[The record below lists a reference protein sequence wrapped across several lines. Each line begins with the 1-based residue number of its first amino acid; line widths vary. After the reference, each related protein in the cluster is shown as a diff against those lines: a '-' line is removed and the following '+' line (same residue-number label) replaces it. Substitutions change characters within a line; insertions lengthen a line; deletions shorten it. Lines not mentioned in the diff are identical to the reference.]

1 VSSITG
7 IPIYANRS
15 LILDLAAGLIDGYI
29 ESTSYKKALA
39 LTGNIR
45 ANKDYKVQE
54 TSEDKLKVTTDDES
68 SYFDGKADYR
78 NEFNVK
84 NIYTTFYF
92 LNNVREALIDQ
103 NLVRNITE
111 KEVQEGKI
119 KGGEYVEFAG
129 NLSTNSLCSIVAT
142 IIDIL
147 SSYDIKALD
156 ELIKNKVGGI
166 NNCSSIL
173 NQLKSLSNCLNRNNT
188 TDIIMDIGSCCAV
201 LDINNNNF
209 SDKNAYVYDTANTQC
224 RVLCKV
230 IKYAD
235 KNDFIC
241 LLRKTA
247 MSNFYNEF
255 LTSLT
260 PYLKVLNDNGILMP
274 DKFITRVYGAAIQV
288 IPIAMY
294 I

>member
-7 IPIYANRS
+7 IPIYANRN
-15 LILDLAAGLIDGYI
+15 LILDLAAGMIDGYI
-29 ESTSYKKALA
+29 ESRSFKNALA

-45 ANKDYKVQE
+45 TNKDHKVQE

-78 NEFNVK
+78 NELNVK

-92 LNNVREALIDQ
+92 LNNVREALIEQ
-103 NLVRNITE
+103 NLVKNITE
-111 KEVQEGKI
+111 KEVLDGKI
-119 KGGEYVEFAG
+119 IGGEYVEFEG
-129 NLSTNSLCSIVAT
+129 NLSTKSLCSTVGT
-142 IIDIL
+142 LIDTL

-156 ELIKNKVGGI
+156 ELIKNKIGGI

-173 NQLKSLSNCLNRNNT
+173 NQLKYLSSCLNRNNT
-188 TDIIMDIGSCCAV
+188 TDIIMDIGSYCAV

-209 SDKNAYVYDTANTQC
+209 CDKNACAYDTANTQC

-230 IKYAD
+230 IKYAG
-235 KNDFIC
+235 KNDYIC

-247 MSNFYNEF
+247 MSCFYNKF

-274 DKFITRVYGAAIQV
+274 DNFITRVDGAAIQAM
-288 IPIAMY
+288 PIAMY

>member
-15 LILDLAAGLIDGYI
+15 FILDLAAGLIDGYI
-29 ESTSYKKALA
+29 ESRSFKNALA

-45 ANKDYKVQE
+45 SSTDHKVQE
-54 TSEDKLKVTTDDES
+54 TSEDKLKVTTDDDS
-68 SYFDGKADYR
+68 SYFDGKVDYR

-84 NIYTTFYF
+84 NLYTTFYF
-92 LNNVREALIDQ
+92 LNNVRDALIDQ
-103 NLVRNITE
+103 NLVRTISE
-111 KEVQEGKI
+111 KEVLDGKVRC
-119 KGGEYVEFAG
+119 GQYVEFTG
-129 NLSTNSLCSIVAT
+129 NLSTNSLCSTVGT
-142 IIDIL
+142 IIDVL

-156 ELIKNKVGGI
+156 ELIKNKIGGI

-173 NQLKSLSNCLNRNNT
+173 NQLKSLNNCLNKNNT
-188 TDIIMDIGSCCAV
+188 TDIIMDIGSCCSV

-209 SDKNAYVYDTANTQC
+209 CDKNACTYDTANTQC
-224 RVLCKV
+224 KVLCKV
-230 IKYAD
+230 IKYVD
-235 KNDFIC
+235 KNDYIC

-247 MSNFYNEF
+247 MSSFYNKF
-255 LTSLT
+255 LFSLT
-260 PYLKVLNDNGILMP
+260 PYLKVLNDNGILVP
-274 DKFITRVYGAAIQV
+274 DNFITRVDGTAIQA